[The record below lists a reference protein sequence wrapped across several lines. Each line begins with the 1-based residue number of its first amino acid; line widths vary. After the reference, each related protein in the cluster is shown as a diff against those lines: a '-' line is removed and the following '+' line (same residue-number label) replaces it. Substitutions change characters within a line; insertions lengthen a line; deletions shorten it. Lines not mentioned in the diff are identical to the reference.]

1 MAEVVRIQVQAETKS
16 AEDALRRAQQ
26 LADKIGSKKT
36 TLRIEA
42 EGLDGVARQID
53 VVSRATSKLVVA
65 QDTFNALSRGVI
77 SVNQAMEDMGGRVNR
92 VNTDLQSF
100 IDKSTGVSRETS
112 QITAKTSMFGKVSDE
127 TFASYTSGA
136 MSGAAAT
143 ATLDKNVNNLG
154 NSASKTGNAFSGLIS
169 KFSAA
174 NLISAAVTRA
184 ISLLRQALRQAV
196 DEMKEMDKELTTIKM
211 VAGSSSDEIKQLTQD
226 AFAGARET
234 GRNVTEYLSAAERF
248 TRAGYRDNI
257 DQLSKLSLIT
267 QNIGGVEEDTAAKFL
282 LAADAAWKLNGS
294 YDALMGVL
302 DGVSSVAD
310 QNATDLG
317 KIAEGITVAGSAF
330 ANAGESAQT
339 FTAML
344 GVTTASTQR
353 SGSEMARG
361 LRTILFRVRQVK
373 AEFEDGEI
381 VNEKAISNAA
391 NALRDIAHIDVFD
404 KQTHDLKS
412 LSQILSELA
421 PKWKTLSD
429 AEQSALQ
436 NYLAGN
442 KQGNVLYA
450 LMDNWGEYEKM
461 LQQYE
466 ESSGTA
472 LEKNAEYTS
481 SWAAETE
488 KLKSAWTET
497 VSLIT
502 DSGELQKG
510 FARDFSKLLT
520 DINAAWKNAAE
531 MDAYKRDVGH
541 WEWDDYG
548 AYIYVLDKANVT
560 FEEWKAEQ
568 EAAKK
573 ALEEEAK
580 AADDT
585 GKSLDKYTDD
595 ANKAGKA
602 SSDAADEVDE
612 LATAFEQAND
622 RIKKASDGMKTDRDD
637 AVKSIADVYKAMTN
651 AADKKYYG
659 SNAYREG
666 AKLFFGTTSKDA
678 IKEDARKALDA
689 YFSEIEK
696 GNYSRAAANLW
707 GKIFNGN
714 GKDGAKD
721 ILDKNG
727 KIIASMKDLGGA
739 FEWTFNRGDQSISE
753 FLQSMET
760 ATGIGADFWASFI
773 QSLGMYSDELDSW
786 FEEKE
791 IKTKVT
797 VDTAEASNEI
807 DGHIEHLGSIP
818 GEVNTTVTT
827 TYVTNGSPPSYPN
840 GEGSSGDTTFSGG
853 GSGRHF
859 AKGKRDKFSG
869 IAMVN
874 DEFPADGSKPEL
886 IISKSTGRAFI
897 ANGGK
902 PALVNLRSDDIVLT
916 AKETRSALSVP
927 TFDGGKYAG
936 AATAKAAVLADE
948 TFGGGGSDDSVTT
961 PDDPND
967 GPGGGKKKD
976 KEKEAQEAW
985 ETLKKLIGY
994 LMDKAE
1000 GELHDMLEALDQQLE
1015 ALEAERKEQ
1024 KQQKELE
1031 EKQLAVQQALVDL
1044 EKAQTERTV
1053 RYYNEETQ
1061 QWEWMADQGEVEK
1074 AREALKNAEEDLKEY
1089 QDDLEYEAKRDAINQ
1104 QKQDL
1109 QAQFDAY
1116 KENWE
1121 DIIDIIE
1128 APIGDIQ
1135 ELLETIFGNASGTL
1149 LGEAQ
1154 SIADLLNTLNAGF
1167 LSSGYELG
1175 LGRINDNT
1183 ENSTTTIDTIF
1194 GHQSAANTEDLLA
1207 SIIGSVFG
1215 SGNMNDI
1222 LGPTSKGG
1230 FAFNTEGLKAV
1241 TGGIEN
1247 SLTYRNPSSTINNN
1261 GGNYYVNGVKI
1272 GADMAQ
1278 KPFAE
1283 VMRTIAIHANETA

>member
-1 MAEVVRIQVQAETKS
+1 MPEVVKVQVQAETRS
-16 AEDALRRAQQ
+16 AEDALTRAQK
-26 LADKIGSKKT
+26 LVDALNAKKT
-36 TLRIEA
+36 TIKIDA
-42 EGLDGVARQID
+42 KNIDGVAQKIR
-53 VVSRATSKLVVA
+53 
-65 QDTFNALSRGVI
+65 VI
-77 SVNQAMEDMGGRVNR
+77 QNE
-92 VNTDLQSF
+92 
-100 IDKSTGVSRETS
+100 
-112 QITAKTSMFGKVSDE
+112 TAKLNMSSDV
-127 TFASYTSGA
+127 FKAYING
-136 MSGAAAT
+136 
-143 ATLDKNVNNLG
+143 
-154 NSASKTGNAFSGLIS
+154 
-169 KFSAA
+169 
-174 NLISAAVTRA
+174 A
-184 ISLLRQALRQAV
+184 ISLEDALLGVQGETKKTSSAFSSLTQKFTVGNIAASLITSAINNMRQALREAV
-196 DEMKEMDKELTTIKM
+196 SEMKEMDKELTTIKM
-211 VAGSSSDEIKQLTQD
+211 VSGATSEEID
-226 AFAGARET
+226 ALRESAFTGAREM
-234 GRNVTEYLSAAERF
+234 GRSVTDYLSAAERF
-248 TRAGYRDNI
+248 KRAGYRENI
-257 DQLSKLSLIT
+257 EDLTKLSLMT
-267 QNIGGVEEDTAAKFL
+267 QNVGGVTEETASKFL
-282 LAADAAWKLNGS
+282 LAADAAWKFNGS
-294 YDALMGVL
+294 EKELMAVL
-302 DGVSSVAD
+302 DAATAVSD
-310 QNATDLG
+310 QHATDVE
-317 KIAEGITVAGSAF
+317 KIATAITVAGPAL
-330 ANAGESAQT
+330 AQT
-339 FTAML
+339 GEDYRSFIAMIGTA
-344 GVTTASTQR
+344 TAKTQR
-353 SGSEMARG
+353 SGEEVARG
-361 LRTILFRVRQVK
+361 LRTIMMRIRQVK
-373 AEFEDGEI
+373 GEIEDGEEI
-381 VNEKAISNAA
+381 SYEDISKAADALDAVGISVLDDNKK
-391 NALRDIAHIDVFD
+391 LRSTSDI
-404 KQTHDLKS
+404 LG
-412 LSQILSELA
+412 ELA
-421 PKWKTLSD
+421 GKWDDLTDTSKYGIGAQERLID
-429 AEQSALQ
+429 A
-436 NYLAGN
+436 LAGKLRGN
-442 KQGNVLYA
+442 ILVSLVENWDTYKQMLDEIDDSEGNA
-450 LMDNWGEYEKM
+450 IN
-461 LQQYE
+461 
-466 ESSGTA
+466 
-472 LEKNAEYTS
+472 KNAIYTE
-481 SWAAETE
+481 SWAASSEN
-488 KLKSAWTET
+488 LKTAWTEIVSGIT
-497 VSLIT
+497 WNGQIIETFTKNLADKTHEIAQDMSPISNLIGKLANSEAAQKGASLIFGSIKDGIVNALPGIKELKAILDVIGFVGDIIPE
-502 DSGELQKG
+502 DSENGFNAVDAAARKASDGQK
-510 FARDFSKLLT
+510 
-520 DINAAWKNAAE
+520 
-531 MDAYKRDVGH
+531 
-541 WEWDDYG
+541 DYS
-548 AYIYVLDKANVT
+548 D
-560 FEEWKAEQ
+560 
-568 EAAKK
+568 
-573 ALEEEAK
+573 
-580 AADDT
+580 
-585 GKSLDKYTDD
+585 S

-622 RIKKASDGMKTDRDD
+622 RIKKASDGMKADKDD
-637 AVKSIADVYKAMTN
+637 AVKSISDVYKAMTN

-753 FLQSMET
+753 FLQSMQT

-791 IKTKVT
+791 IKTKAT
-797 VDTAEASNEI
+797 VDTTQASKDI
-807 DGHIEHLGSIP
+807 DGYNAQLGSIP
-818 GEVNTTVTT
+818 SEVNTTVTT

-840 GEGSSGDTTFSGG
+840 GEGGSGETTFSGG
-853 GSGRHF
+853 GEGRHF

-927 TFDGGKYAG
+927 TFYVGKNAG
-936 AATAKAAVLADE
+936 AGTEKTAVLADE

-1061 QWEWMADQGEVEK
+1061 QWEWMADQGNVEK
-1074 AREALKNAEEDLKEY
+1074 AKEALQKAEEDLKEY

-1116 KENWE
+1116 KDNWE

-1128 APIGDIQ
+1128 APSGDIQ

-1167 LSSGYELG
+1167 LSSGYEIG

-1183 ENSTTTIDTIF
+1183 EDSTTTIDTIF